1 VEAKAEQ
8 QVLGRMREIGL
19 SQVHAESW
27 VLPCS
32 WHRGPATASLVE
44 PFSLPIPVA
53 AYGWSGLTHN
63 VNGPSAVVLL
73 SADEIAS
80 HLDALVRSQRASWNG
95 KVLLVSANSSEPMR
109 VYADLLPLVQAATAA
124 HAIAVLRHDTR
135 PGAGIVHSEPLSVAL
150 ANRVDP
156 ALIPALDIPSESEQ
170 LIEHLLSS
178 GQKVTMSLSVVNDFS
193 SGPVT
198 SNNIV
203 GEIEGTEQAV
213 VVGAHLDSWD
223 LGTGATDDGF
233 GVAAVREL

>member
-1 VEAKAEQ
+1 
-8 QVLGRMREIGL
+8 
-19 SQVHAESW
+19 
-27 VLPCS
+27 
-32 WHRGPATASLVE
+32 
-44 PFSLPIPVA
+44 
-53 AYGWSGLTHN
+53 
-63 VNGPSAVVLL
+63 
-73 SADEIAS
+73 
-80 HLDALVRSQRASWNG
+80 
-95 KVLLVSANSSEPMR
+95 
-109 VYADLLPLVQAATAA
+109 
-124 HAIAVLRHDTR
+124 
-135 PGAGIVHSEPLSVAL
+135 VHSEPLSVVL
-150 ANRVDP
+150 PDRVDST
-156 ALIPALDIPSESEQ
+156 LIPALDIPSESEQ

>member
-1 VEAKAEQ
+1 MEAKAEQ

-109 VYADLLPLVQAATAA
+109 VCGPPSTRSGCNRRACYRSASARHTARSRDRAFGAAFS
-124 HAIAVLRHDTR
+124 
-135 PGAGIVHSEPLSVAL
+135 GASKQS
-150 ANRVDP
+150 
-156 ALIPALDIPSESEQ
+156 
-170 LIEHLLSS
+170 
-178 GQKVTMSLSVVNDFS
+178 
-193 SGPVT
+193 
-198 SNNIV
+198 
-203 GEIEGTEQAV
+203 
-213 VVGAHLDSWD
+213 
-223 LGTGATDDGF
+223 
-233 GVAAVREL
+233 